1 MSFYSNSQ
9 EPQFSGLENGA
20 IQTFPIMYPAAL
32 VPGLFPLQQDQDQ
45 DQMNRGA
52 GIYAVPTLPFNGPI
66 AGFPSNTLIPFT
78 YNVPT

>member
-9 EPQFSGLENGA
+9 EPQFSGLGNGV
-20 IQTFPIMYPAAL
+20 IQRFPIMYPAAL